1 MANMAYLLVDL
12 YQRILKFELW
22 HKLDNCSYD
31 LQYGPVKEES
41 EYLISMTIFFFL
53 IFYFLLK
60 YCFWDLPALLMID
73 GRPTYQFK
81 SWSFASAHTELFGD
95 KSLSK
100 HAYTLL
106 EKQTPTKIT
115 HPLHQN

>member
-1 MANMAYLLVDL
+1 
-12 YQRILKFELW
+12 
-22 HKLDNCSYD
+22 
-31 LQYGPVKEES
+31 
-41 EYLISMTIFFFL
+41 
-53 IFYFLLK
+53 
-60 YCFWDLPALLMID
+60 MID

-95 KSLSK
+95 KSPSK

>member
-1 MANMAYLLVDL
+1 
-12 YQRILKFELW
+12 
-22 HKLDNCSYD
+22 
-31 LQYGPVKEES
+31 
-41 EYLISMTIFFFL
+41 
-53 IFYFLLK
+53 
-60 YCFWDLPALLMID
+60 MID

-115 HPLHQN
+115 HPLHQNYCQTEGGYNLQAVLLRERSVSTLTCN